1 MIEMEVARL
10 LISEVRAPQVVILKE
25 KGGSRS
31 FPILIAP
38 AEAWAIRRGLAGET
52 FRRPLTHDLLLSVI
66 TSMGGQLE
74 RIVVCDLRDEE
85 EGTGT
90 FYAKLAIRQD
100 GRLVE
105 VDSRP
110 SDAIAL
116 ALRMSCPIFVEDEV
130 VRKANGLKFDEK
142 VESTEKLRKWL
153 ESLRPDDFG
162 KYKM

>member
-116 ALRMSCPIFVEDEV
+116 ATRTHSPIFVEEHV
-130 VRKANGLKFDEK
+130 LEAAASSEGEAP
-142 VESTEKLRKWL
+142 EESGSTE
-153 ESLRPDDFG
+153 EEPG
-162 KYKM
+162 Q

>member
-1 MIEMEVARL
+1 MVEMEVARL

-25 KGGSRS
+25 KQGSRS

-74 RIVVCDLRDEE
+74 RIVVCDLREE
-85 EGTGT
+85 EGEPGTGT
-90 FYAKLAIRQD
+90 YYAKLAIRQD

-116 ALRMSCPIFVEDEV
+116 ATRTHSPIFVEEHV
-130 VRKANGLKFDEK
+130 LEAAASAEGEAP
-142 VESTEKLRKWL
+142 EESGSTE
-153 ESLRPDDFG
+153 EEPG
-162 KYKM
+162 Q